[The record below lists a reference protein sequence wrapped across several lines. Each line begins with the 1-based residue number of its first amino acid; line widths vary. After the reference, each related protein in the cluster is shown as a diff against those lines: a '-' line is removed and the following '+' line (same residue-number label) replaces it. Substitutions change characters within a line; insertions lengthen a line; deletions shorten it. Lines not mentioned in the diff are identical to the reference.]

1 MTHPSKD
8 PHDATGGTP
17 PPATGSSD
25 ASGTE
30 YGGDEAR
37 VGDRGAASGR
47 NIEQNRAIGQEDPIA
62 TGSRMGRE
70 RDEASGFPG
79 TPDIGT
85 DASQTEQAEAI
96 AREKGK

>member
-1 MTHPSKD
+1 MTNPSPND
-8 PHDATGGTP
+8 PDTSDIARA
-17 PPATGSSD
+17 PATGSSD

-47 NIEQNRAIGQEDPIA
+47 NIEHNRAIGQEDPIA

-70 RDEASGFPG
+70 QDKPSGFPG

-85 DASQTEQAEAI
+85 DAAQAEEARTI
-96 AREKGK
+96 EREKNG